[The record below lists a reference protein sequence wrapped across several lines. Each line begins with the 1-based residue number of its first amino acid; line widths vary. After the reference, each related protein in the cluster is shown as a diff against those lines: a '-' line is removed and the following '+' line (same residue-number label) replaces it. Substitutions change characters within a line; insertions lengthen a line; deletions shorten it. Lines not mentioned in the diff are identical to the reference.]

1 MEAFGNELVRLENI
15 SKTFPGVKALKNVKF
30 SVHAGEIHALVGE
43 NGAGQTI
50 ANKVLTGAATWPTR
64 AVKYTSTGKKQ
75 RFLTPPRPWRRALV
89 RFIKT

>member
-43 NGAGQTI
+43 NGAGKSTLI
-50 ANKVLTGAATWPTR
+50 KVLTGAHMADPGGEIYING
-64 AVKYTSTGKKQ
+64 KKKQ